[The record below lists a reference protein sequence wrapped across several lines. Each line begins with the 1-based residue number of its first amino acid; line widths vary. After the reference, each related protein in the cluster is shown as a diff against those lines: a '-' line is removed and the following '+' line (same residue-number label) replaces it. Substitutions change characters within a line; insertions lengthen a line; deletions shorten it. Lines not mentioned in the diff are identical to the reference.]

1 MRYAFLNGFAAKS
14 YHHDSSLIII
24 KEGNVLKA
32 RSRIFLMVAF
42 LLFAWACGGPYFFD
56 LHLENSENPGAVR
69 LNKVLLIEDVE
80 INQTYLDQRIVYR
93 ESPFQVKYYNFT
105 FWSKSPAD
113 LIEDAVFDFWRKSPI
128 FKKVNAYGSAG
139 DADLTMRIKIA
150 AIERYYSQDGWYARL
165 AMDIEIEDSE
175 SKEIVLTHAFD
186 RKLKLKGNKVS
197 DLPEKISEI
206 LRDELLKIAAK
217 LQKGKS

>member
-1 MRYAFLNGFAAKS
+1 M
-14 YHHDSSLIII
+14 
-24 KEGNVLKA
+24 LKA
-32 RSRIFLMVAF
+32 RSRIFLLVTF
-42 LLFAWACGGPYFFD
+42 LLFAWACAGPYYFD
-56 LHLENSENPGAVR
+56 LHLENSENPGSVK

-93 ESPFQVKYYNFT
+93 ESPFQVKYYSFM

-113 LIEDAVFDFWRKSPI
+113 LIEDAVVDFWRKSSI

-139 DADLTMRIKIA
+139 DADLTMRIKID
-150 AIERYYSQDGWYARL
+150 AIEKYYCQNNWCARL

-175 SKEIVLTHAFD
+175 NKEIILTHAFD

-206 LRDELLKIAAK
+206 LHDELLKIEAK
-217 LQKGKS
+217 LQKDKS